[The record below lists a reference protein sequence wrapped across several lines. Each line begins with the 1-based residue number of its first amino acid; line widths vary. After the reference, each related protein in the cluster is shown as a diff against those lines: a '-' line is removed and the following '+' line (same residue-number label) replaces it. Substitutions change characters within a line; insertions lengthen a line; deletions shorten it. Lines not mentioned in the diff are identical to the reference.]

1 MFCRLHIG
9 GFQVNFKRFYIFQRL
24 IKEDHSISKEMHF
37 ILLWIQE
44 VFLVKM
50 CAAKNLTGTFM
61 GISDQVCKTGVGTPL
76 A

>member
-1 MFCRLHIG
+1 
-9 GFQVNFKRFYIFQRL
+9 
-24 IKEDHSISKEMHF
+24 MHF

-44 VFLVKM
+44 VFLVEI

-61 GISDQVCKTGVGTPL
+61 GTSDQVCKTGLGTQL